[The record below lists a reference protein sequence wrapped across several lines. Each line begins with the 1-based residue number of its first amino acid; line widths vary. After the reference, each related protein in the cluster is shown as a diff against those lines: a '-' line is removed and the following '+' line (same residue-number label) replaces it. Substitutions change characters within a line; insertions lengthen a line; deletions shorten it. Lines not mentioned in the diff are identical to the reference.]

1 MTSIYQHF
9 RKDEKEFIDN
19 VIGWREYV
27 ENSYSPKVTDF
38 LDPRQQHILKAVIG
52 TNNDI
57 KISFYPE
64 LAAVERKRAIL
75 YPGYYEPSDSD
86 YAVTLYEIEYPKKFV
101 TLEHRQILG
110 SLMSLGLKRE
120 KFGDILMDGDRIQL
134 MTASEIGDYV
144 DMNFNEAGRSK
155 IALQKVPFENMITSS
170 EEWREVITTA
180 SSLRLD
186 VILSAL
192 YNISRQKVQTLI
204 TGGAVKVNWRVI
216 EAAAF
221 EVGEGDVFS
230 MRGFGRSKL
239 LSIEG
244 KTKKDK
250 IRIAAGILK

>member
-19 VIGWREYV
+19 VIEWREYV

-52 TNNDI
+52 TNSDI
-57 KISFYPE
+57 KISFFPN
-64 LAAVERKRAIL
+64 LASIERKRAVL
-75 YPGYYEPSDSD
+75 YPDYYEPAESD
-86 YAVTLYEIEYPKKFV
+86 YAVTLYEIHYPKKFV

-110 SLMSLGLKRE
+110 SLMSIGLKRE

-144 DMNFNEAGRSK
+144 EMNFQEAGRSK
-155 IALQKVPFENMITSS
+155 VTLEKVPFNSLAAST
-170 EEWREVITTA
+170 EEWREVITTV

-204 TGGAVKVNWRVI
+204 TGGTVKVNWRVV
-216 EAAAF
+216 ESAAF
-221 EVGEGDVFS
+221 EVAEGDIFS

-239 LSIEG
+239 ISIEG

-250 IRIAAGILK
+250 IRIAAGVLK